1 MQGLKNLNQYA
12 PFLRTLMKDVLLQNE
27 EQTKQE
33 ENKNSKFSRKVK
45 QSQMPEG
52 RRPGKQE
59 TKLKP

>member
-1 MQGLKNLNQYA
+1 
-12 PFLRTLMKDVLLQNE
+12 MKDVLLQNE